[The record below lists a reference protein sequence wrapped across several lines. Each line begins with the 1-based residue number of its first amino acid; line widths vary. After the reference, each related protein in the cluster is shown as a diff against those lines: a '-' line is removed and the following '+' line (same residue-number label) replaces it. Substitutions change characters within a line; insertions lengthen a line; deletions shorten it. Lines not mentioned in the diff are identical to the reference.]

1 MLTKLTCYVGK
12 DNVLCF
18 EQLPVSLSKS
28 KYYTGKSTKQ
38 DDEDWPESIDF
49 LPNKSEEE
57 KEDAET
63 ETPGIFAHRTEV
75 LAIHQEQSGG
85 EQQAYHCRTQAAE
98 DVLD

>member
-18 EQLPVSLSKS
+18 EELPVSLSKS

-49 LPNKSEEE
+49 MPNKSEEE
-57 KEDAET
+57 KEDAE
-63 ETPGIFAHRTEV
+63 
-75 LAIHQEQSGG
+75 
-85 EQQAYHCRTQAAE
+85 AAE
-98 DVLD
+98 PTEKDCPYCFSKINIKATRCPHCTAQL

>member
-18 EQLPVSLSKS
+18 EELPVSLSKS

-38 DDEDWPESIDF
+38 DDEDWPETID
-49 LPNKSEEE
+49 LLGNESKEE
-57 KEDAET
+57 KEDAEAK
-63 ETPGIFAHRTEV
+63 TPRVLAHRTEV

-85 EQQAYHCRTQAAE
+85 EQQAYYCRTQAAE
-98 DVLD
+98 DILD

>member
-18 EQLPVSLSKS
+18 EELPVSLSKS
-28 KYYTGKSTKQ
+28 KYYASKSTKQ

-57 KEDAET
+57 KEDTEAET
-63 ETPGIFAHRTEV
+63 PRVLAHRTEV
-75 LAIHQEQSGG
+75 LAIHQEQSGC
-85 EQQAYHCRTQAAE
+85 EQQAYDGRTQAAE